1 MKENEAPNT
10 EKKQE
15 QNDVIGIA
23 EEILR
28 QYAAAFEELAK

>member
-10 EKKQE
+10 EKKQGK
-15 QNDVIGIA
+15 NDVVTIA

-28 QYAAAFEELAK
+28 VYAAAFEELAK